1 MRRRPIGAIISGMPR
16 LGGVSG
22 CRAERSGLRP
32 GVRVL
37 ALAVVVMVTACL
49 AAGCGSAVRN
59 AGNAVKSAISS
70 LAPPHSSGAAPSSG
84 GTITPT
90 PTDTVT
96 PTPTP
101 TVTPTSTVTVT
112 PTVTPSTQITTRL
125 VTPHPTAS
133 PTPASGSAATKY
145 VWLWVLL
152 GVVVLA
158 GLIAW
163 IAAAAH
169 RRRAAAAAAWRSR
182 AVDAYARGSA
192 LYDAIGV
199 AEAPGGLA
207 APDARARW
215 YDIQRRADDLAQVLY
230 GLRETAR
237 REDDRARAEDVI
249 ASLQA
254 VRFAMD
260 AERVPGG
267 GGPQQAGIVRSRWYA
282 FGESLRGLQAS
293 DRIR

>member
-96 PTPTP
+96 PTP
-101 TVTPTSTVTVT
+101 TPTSTVTVT